1 MLARNTEHINMDTQQ
16 VEILG
21 TSILKSFLI
30 AGDVEVAKPE
40 RDNGIDL
47 IAFICRDLN
56 SFNAIPIQL
65 KSASNKCFSID
76 RKYQNIPNLWMAYT
90 WNAVNPEKAEVYLM
104 KYALA
109 ISIGE
114 KMGYTNTPT
123 WINTGKYST
132 TSPSVRLTDFI
143 SEHRV
148 APSTVKQTL
157 FENQ

>member
-1 MLARNTEHINMDTQQ
+1 MDTQQ

-47 IAFICRDLN
+47 IAFYCRELRA
-56 SFNAIPIQL
+56 FTAVPIQI
-65 KSASNKCFSID
+65 KSASHKCFSID

-90 WNAVNPEKAEVYLM
+90 WNVINPEYAEVYLM
-104 KYALA
+104 EYASA
-109 ISIGE
+109 IYIGDQ
-114 KMGYTNTPT
+114 MGYTSSPT

-132 TSPSVRLTDFI
+132 SSPSVQLINMIGEFRATPITLK
-143 SEHRV
+143 R
-148 APSTVKQTL
+148 TL
-157 FENQ
+157 FGN